1 MGRWTMSH
9 SDEQAV
15 RDGVRAM
22 LRLAGDDPDRPGL
35 IDTPDRV
42 LRAWGE
48 LTSRPG
54 DPFDLLSTQFD
65 ERADALIGVGPMF
78 FASTC
83 EHHLLPFTG
92 HAWFAYIPKAGRV
105 VGLSKIPRL
114 IEHFAR
120 RPQVQERLARQIVEA
135 FAEHVDCDAVGIT
148 MRAVHTCSALRGVRT
163 EAPMTTSALL
173 GAFRTEPEARAE
185 YLAFTGGR

>member
-1 MGRWTMSH
+1 MRN
-9 SDEQAV
+9 DEDTV
-15 RDGVRAM
+15 ILGVRAM

-35 IDTPDRV
+35 VDTPERV
-42 LRAWGE
+42 LKAWRE
-48 LTSRPG
+48 MTARPG

-65 ERADALIGVGPMF
+65 EGADEMVGVGPMPF
-78 FASTC
+78 SSVC

-114 IEHFAR
+114 IDHYAR
-120 RPQVQERLARQIVEA
+120 RPQVQERLTRQVVEA
-135 FAEHVDCDAVGIT
+135 FAQHVDCDAAGMHV
-148 MRAVHTCSALRGVRT
+148 RAVHTCSSLRGVRT
-163 EAPMTTSALL
+163 EAPMTTSALI

-185 YLAFTGGR
+185 FLAFIGGR